1 MKSIQTVGIVGLGA
15 LGVLYAHQFTEA
27 LGREHVKILADSKR
41 VARYRSEGV
50 YFNDELCDFNYVD
63 AGKETEP
70 VDLLMFAV
78 KFGGLE
84 SAISE
89 CRHLVGP
96 DTIILSIL
104 NGIASEQVLGD
115 AFGPEKLVWCVAQ
128 KMSALKEGNRAICR
142 VTGELAVGVP
152 AGYDTARLEALTA
165 FFDSIHFTYSQPEDI
180 RFQKWSK
187 LMINTGCNQSAMVYE
202 CTYAGIQ
209 KPGEA
214 RDTMIAAMRE
224 VMQVATAEGTPL
236 TEQDMDFWMDAIAH
250 MDPTGEPSMRQ
261 DGKAHRKSEVELF
274 AGTIR
279 RLAAKH
285 GISVP
290 VNDKLYQ
297 RVKELEDRY

>member
-1 MKSIQTVGIVGLGA
+1 MKTIQTVGIVGLGA
-15 LGVLYAHQFTEA
+15 LGVLFTHQFTEA
-27 LGREHVKILADSKR
+27 LGREHVKVLADEKR
-41 VARYRSEGV
+41 TARYRKEGV
-50 YFNDELCDFNYVD
+50 YFNDVLCDFNYVD

-84 SAISE
+84 NAISE

-96 DTIILSIL
+96 DTIILSVL

-128 KMSALKEGNRAICR
+128 KMSALKEGNRAVCR

-152 AGYDTARLEALTA
+152 SGYDTTRLKTLTD
-165 FFDSIHFTYSQPEDI
+165 FFDRIHFAYSLPEDI

-202 CTYAGIQ
+202 CPYGTLQ
-209 KPGEA
+209 QPGEA
-214 RDTMIAAMRE
+214 RDTMIAAMQE
-224 VMQVATAEGTPL
+224 VMQVADAEGTHL
-236 TEQDMDFWMDAIAH
+236 AEKDLDFWMDVIDH

-261 DGKAHRKSEVELF
+261 DGKAHRRSEVELF

-290 VNDKLYQ
+290 VNDLLYQ
-297 RVKELEDRY
+297 RVKGMESSY

>member
-41 VARYRSEGV
+41 VARYQSEGI

-96 DTIILSIL
+96 DTIILSVL

-165 FFDSIHFTYSQPEDI
+165 FFDSIHFTYSLPEDI

-187 LMINTGCNQSAMVYE
+187 LMINTGCNQSTMVYE

-224 VMQVATAEGTPL
+224 VMQVAAAEGTPL

-290 VNDKLYQ
+290 VNDRLYQ